1 MSDLVTS
8 GEVVLIASP
17 RNDNFVVMSENEY
30 NRLEKAHRNV
40 AHVAK
45 TDKSLRELAEGKV
58 VSFTVDE
65 LEAMENMSAE
75 ETQALI
81 AQARER
87 QRE

>member
-1 MSDLVTS
+1 LDDLFSVS
-8 GEVVLIASP
+8 
-17 RNDNFVVMSENEY
+17 
-30 NRLEKAHRNV
+30 
-40 AHVAK
+40 
-45 TDKSLRELAEGKV
+45 LAEGKV